1 MESCVTCS
9 VFDAMVGNSSEY
21 MNQLVSNIQG
31 PLTALVVSM
40 ACIWVVLLGVRV
52 VMGVMP
58 AIEATIQFMYL
69 VLGFGCFVGLQAGLI
84 QTVFDAAIGLLGGL
98 SSAVMGGGSGGGT
111 SSMSTLLAG
120 VENAIRNVF
129 HMVTVFI
136 GDSGWSFGTL
146 VTRTIFGIALVVPYM
161 LLLIQFLAH
170 TSVSLF
176 RITLACGLS
185 PFIVA
190 LSAFPFG
197 RQLFM
202 QGVRT
207 IVSAIATMICVTLV
221 FAIVIK
227 SVEVLNIGGDE
238 ALTPSEAANL
248 TSGPFL
254 ATLIMGWIS
263 AAFISEAVSVA
274 GSMAGALLGSTGA
287 GIMTGGTVRG
297 GKAGASAAGRLGGK
311 AYGKFKDYRNKDK
324 PGTISTPTENS

>member
-1 MESCVTCS
+1 MSLLLSTVEDAVMK
-9 VFDAMVGNSSEY
+9 VFH
-21 MNQLVSNIQG
+21 LVS
-31 PLTALVVSM
+31 T
-40 ACIWVVLLGVRV
+40 
-52 VMGVMP
+52 
-58 AIEATIQFMYL
+58 
-69 VLGFGCFVGLQAGLI
+69 
-84 QTVFDAAIGLLGGL
+84 
-98 SSAVMGGGSGGGT
+98 
-111 SSMSTLLAG
+111 
-120 VENAIRNVF
+120 
-129 HMVTVFI
+129 FI
-136 GDSGWSFGTL
+136 GEGSVWNGAIFVRLLFGA
-146 VTRTIFGIALVVPYM
+146 ALLIPYF

-221 FAIVIK
+221 FAVVIK
-227 SVEVLNIGGDE
+227 SVEILDIGGD
-238 ALTPSEAANL
+238 AAISP
-248 TSGPFL
+248 TEVASMFSGPFM

-297 GKAGASAAGRLGGK
+297 GKAGASMGVKGAGAVGRAAGASRDRIWG
-311 AYGKFKDYRNKDK
+311 KDK

>member
-52 VMGVMP
+52 VMGAMP

-84 QTVFDAAIGLLGGL
+84 QTVFDASIGLLGGL
-98 SSAVMGGGSGGGT
+98 SSAVIGGGDSGLSGLSSLL
-111 SSMSTLLAG
+111 SSMEGA
-120 VENAIRNVF
+120 VMKVF
-129 HMVTVFI
+129 HLVSAFI
-136 GDSGWSFGTL
+136 GDGSWYFGAKIVRL
-146 VTRTIFGIALVVPYM
+146 LFGVALLVPYF
-161 LLLIQFLAH
+161 LLMIQFLAH
-170 TSVSLF
+170 TSISLF

-202 QGVRT
+202 QGIRT

-221 FAIVIK
+221 FSIIIK
-227 SVEVLNIGGDE
+227 SVEVLDIGGDVDI
-238 ALTPSEAANL
+238 APDDVINIFN
-248 TSGPFL
+248 GPFL

-297 GKAGASAAGRLGGK
+297 GKAGASAAGRMGGK
-311 AYGKFKDYRNKDK
+311 AYGKYKEYRNKDK

>member
-9 VFDAMVGNSSEY
+9 VFDSMVGNSSEY

-40 ACIWVVLLGVRV
+40 AAIWVVLLGIRV

-58 AIEATIQFMYL
+58 ALEAAAQFLYL

-84 QTVFDAAIGLLGGL
+84 QSVFDAAIALMGGL
-98 SSAVMGGGSGGGT
+98 SAAVMGGGNVGGA
-111 SSMSTLLAG
+111 SNMSTLLATIEG
-120 VENAIRNVF
+120 AITNVF
-129 HMVTVFI
+129 VMVSTFI
-136 GDSGWSFGTL
+136 GDSGWSVGTL
-146 VTRTIFGIALVVPYM
+146 IVRTLFGVALVIPYM

-170 TSVSLF
+170 TSISLF
-176 RITLACGLS
+176 RITLTCGLS

-207 IVSAIATMICVTLV
+207 IVSSIATMISVTLV

-238 ALTPSEAANL
+238 ALTPTESASL

-254 ATLIMGWIS
+254 AALIMGWIS
-263 AAFISEAVSVA
+263 AAFLTEAVSVA

-287 GIMTGGTVRG
+287 GMLSGGTVRG
-297 GKAGASAAGRLGGK
+297 GKAGASAAAGASRDRIWGQRQTRHHLH
-311 AYGKFKDYRNKDK
+311 
-324 PGTISTPTENS
+324 PL